1 MQTIVV
7 ASQKGGAG
15 KTTTARHLAVEAE
28 RQGEG
33 PVALIDVD
41 PQGGLARW
49 WNRREAETP
58 VFVAC
63 KLDSLQATIDGL
75 RGAGFRFVVID
86 TPPAV
91 TDTIRSVVKLADLV
105 VVPARPS
112 PDDLDAVGATI
123 DLIEEAGRPMVFVIN
138 QATRKARLTGQAAI
152 ALSQHGVV
160 APSVIHHSVA
170 FPGSA
175 VGGLTVQEVDPEAVS
190 AREIADLWG
199 YISARLSKQG
209 SM

>member
-1 MQTIVV
+1 MQTIVI

-58 VFVAC
+58 VFIAC
-63 KLDSLQATIDGL
+63 QLESLQATIDKL
-75 RGAGFRFVVID
+75 RDAGFKLVVID

-138 QATRKARLTGQAAI
+138 QATKKARLTGQAAI
-152 ALSQHGVV
+152 VLSQHGMV
-160 APSVIHHSVA
+160 APSIVHHSVA

-175 VGGLTVQEVDPEAVS
+175 LGGLTVQEVDPDAAS
-190 AREIADLWG
+190 AREISDLWG
-199 YISARLSKQG
+199 YVSARLAKQA